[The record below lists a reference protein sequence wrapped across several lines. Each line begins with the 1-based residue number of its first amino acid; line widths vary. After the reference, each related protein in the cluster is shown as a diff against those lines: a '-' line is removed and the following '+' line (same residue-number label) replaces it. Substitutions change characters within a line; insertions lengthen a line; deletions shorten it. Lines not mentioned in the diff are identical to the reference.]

1 MSDQIMQEERAYL
14 LNVINIIKVEI
25 EKELEALNSRRR
37 DLVSTGKDMW
47 ENAAHF
53 STDFARMTE
62 TVQYLATLNTQT
74 VSYDIVKR
82 QLDKLRRMLDSPYF
96 GRFDLIDEN
105 FDDKEKIY
113 IGISS
118 LIDSKTK
125 DIMVYDWRA
134 PISSIYYEYELG
146 SSKYQA
152 PQGVIKG
159 EVTLKRQYKIHKGVL
174 DYYFD
179 SNLQIDDEMLQQALC
194 RNASI
199 KMRNIVESIQ
209 KEQNAIIRDTD
220 NDLLIVQGVA
230 GSGKTSVALHRIA
243 FLLYQGMDIN
253 INKNNIV
260 IISPNVLFSKYISRV
275 LPDLGEDN
283 VRQLIFEEILDKYF
297 NGRFKFQGR
306 NSMIEALTMEKDD
319 RKLEI
324 SLRSIEFKGSKEF
337 MIILERLIEYYML
350 HAVEFKD
357 IYYDGLIVETR
368 QRIRSMLINEKTST
382 PIAKRMERMQRILFE
397 KINPLRKCR
406 LEKLERFVLKQG
418 EHELEIKSFS
428 RLMAIKEAKRLST
441 HMQSFTKIDYF
452 MVYKE
457 LFSKEGLLSKLAKDL
472 QLPDCIDE
480 IIENTR
486 RNLKN
491 DFIEYGDS
499 APLLLLKL
507 KLEGE
512 SIYPDIRQVVVDE
525 AQDYSP
531 LHYLIFKLLF
541 KNSRFTILGD
551 INQSI
556 ERNNNL
562 SIYTS
567 IVGILN
573 KRKSIQLF
581 MNKSY
586 RSSYEINAFVQRI
599 YNLQQEIVSVD
610 RKGAVP
616 KIQCC
621 DSKSSMD
628 MKLVE
633 EIKALKKKGFDTIA
647 VICKNAKESQELY
660 RQINSNI
667 EIKLVS
673 LEDEEVEAEL
683 IIIPAYLAK
692 GLEFDAVIVY
702 NVSKDNYIRE
712 IDRRLLYIACT
723 RALHSLTLLYVNKP
737 SRFVPSSV
745 L

>member
-96 GRFDLIDEN
+96 GRFDLIEEN

-531 LHYLIFKLLF
+531 LHYMIFKLLF